1 MFRWIAIVIMTRM
14 PIAHSVDV
22 PGWSNLETVF
32 ESLGRVLITLDAQFE
47 IIRVSRNLD
56 QLAGAGASA
65 TAIGQPVETL
75 IGARLFGPSDTLR
88 ESLRQ
93 GHRVEGRRGVLLC
106 GSEDARLVSITTAPV
121 SEVVYNMCDPRA
133 RFIVVV
139 RPAEEDDVMLQS
151 AHASHGLVSRSPQ
164 MRRIIHVVESL
175 HHSDATVLIT
185 GESGTGKEVI
195 ARAIHARSPH
205 SAGPF
210 VAVNCAALP
219 GELLETE
226 LFGHVRGA
234 FTGAVKD
241 RIGRVEMAAGGTL
254 FLDEAADIPL
264 PVQVKLL
271 RVLQD
276 RVYERVGESTSRP
289 LNARVIAAT
298 NGDLA
303 AAIRE
308 GRLREDLYYRLK
320 VVPIHVPPLR
330 ERPEDI
336 ETIAQHLLARIG
348 GREGRALWLSE
359 DTLDLFRGYPWPG
372 NIREME
378 NVLEYTVALCR
389 GQTIH
394 VDDLPPEICSAPA
407 SAAPAAPVPTEP
419 GEAAPGSPEAR
430 LIQATL
436 ERNLWNRSRAA
447 RELGMSRSTLWRKMR
462 EMRIGTT

>member
-1 MFRWIAIVIMTRM
+1 MVPM
-14 PIAHSVDV
+14 PAQHSPDV

-32 ESLGRVLITLDAQFE
+32 ESLGRVLITLDALFE

-56 QLAGAGASA
+56 QLAGEGAAA

-75 IGARLFGPSDTLR
+75 IGARLFGPADTLR
-88 ESLRQ
+88 ESLRR
-93 GHRVEGRRGVLLC
+93 GERVEGRRGVLRC
-106 GSEDARLVSITTAPV
+106 GREAARLVSITTAPV

-133 RFIVVV
+133 RYLVVV
-139 RPAEEDDVMLQS
+139 RPAEEDDLMLQS

-164 MRRIIHVVESL
+164 MRRILHVVESL
-175 HHSDATVLIT
+175 QHSDATVLIT

-205 SAGPF
+205 GAGPF
-210 VAVNCAALP
+210 VPVNCAALP

-241 RIGRVEMAAGGTL
+241 RVGRVELAAGGTL

-276 RVYERVGESTSRP
+276 RLFERVGESVSRP

-298 NGDLA
+298 NADLA
-303 AAIRE
+303 EAVRS
-308 GRLREDLYYRLK
+308 GKLREDLYYRLK
-320 VVPIHVPPLR
+320 VVPIHLPPLR
-330 ERPEDI
+330 ERPEDV

-348 GREGRALWLSE
+348 GREGRALWLS
-359 DTLDLFRGYPWPG
+359 DDVMALFRAYAWPG
-372 NIREME
+372 NVRELE
-378 NVLEYTVALCR
+378 NVLEYAVALCR

-394 VDDLPPEICSAPA
+394 VDDLPPEIRSAPA
-407 SAAPAAPVPTEP
+407 IVRPGPAGPAAPP
-419 GEAAPGSPEAR
+419 GAGETSAGSPEAQ

-436 ERNLWNRSRAA
+436 ERNLWNRSKAA

-462 EMRIGTT
+462 ELRIGTA